1 MTLGVVLGL
10 CSAFVWG
17 SGDYCGG
24 RAATRSDPFQVLLLA
39 AVSGIAMLAAAAW
52 ITGESLVV
60 DLSLLWAAGAGIAG
74 SLGIVALYRGLAIGS
89 AATVAP
95 LAAVGAAA
103 MPVVYG
109 AVAQGMPRPTQI
121 AGFIVA
127 LAGIGLVARAKTEA
141 AGSRESIQLGALA
154 GIGFGGFLILIA
166 NAHPGAVYLPLAV
179 ARSMMLV
186 TAVATLA
193 VRRVPFPGLASN
205 PVGLLAGVLD
215 AAGNVLYL
223 MAGQHV
229 RLDIAAVLSSLYPVA
244 TVALARLVS
253 REAITPTQWVGAGAC
268 LVAVLLITA

>member
-10 CSAFVWG
+10 CSALVWG

-24 RAATRSDPFQVLLLA
+24 RAATRSSPFQVLLLA
-39 AVSGIAMLAAAAW
+39 AVSGIAMLVAAAW
-52 ITGESLVV
+52 IASEPLMV
-60 DLSLLWAAGAGIAG
+60 DFSLLWAAGAGIAG

-103 MPVVYG
+103 MPVLYG
-109 AVAQGMPRPTQI
+109 AVAQGMPQPTQL
-121 AGFIVA
+121 AGFVVA
-127 LAGIGLVARAKTEA
+127 LAGIGLVSRAKADAT
-141 AGSRESIQLGALA
+141 GSRESIQLGALA

-186 TAVATLA
+186 TAVTTLA
-193 VRRVPFPGLASN
+193 VRRVPFPALASN

-215 AAGNVLYL
+215 AGGNVLYM

>member
-39 AVSGIAMLAAAAW
+39 AVSGIAMLVVAAS
-52 ITGESLVV
+52 ITGEPLIV

-103 MPVVYG
+103 MPVLYG
-109 AVAQGMPRPTQI
+109 AVAQGMPRPTQL

-127 LAGIGLVARAKTEA
+127 LAGSGLVSRANTEGA
-141 AGSRESIQLGALA
+141 ASRKSIQLGVLA
-154 GIGFGGFLILIA
+154 GIGFGGFLILIG
-166 NAHPGAVYLPLAV
+166 NGHREAVYLPLAV

-186 TAVATLA
+186 TAVTTLA
-193 VRRVPFPGLASN
+193 VRRVRFPGLGSN
-205 PVGLLAGVLD
+205 PIGLLAGVLD
-215 AAGNVLYL
+215 AGGNVLYM

-244 TVALARLVS
+244 TVALARLVG

-268 LVAVLLITA
+268 LVAVLLITV

>member
-39 AVSGIAMLAAAAW
+39 AVSGIAMLVAVAL
-52 ITGESLVV
+52 ITGESLVL
-60 DLSLLWAAGAGIAG
+60 DASLLWAAGAGIAG

-103 MPVVYG
+103 LPVLYG
-109 AVAQGMPRPTQI
+109 AVVQGMPRPIQL

-127 LAGIGLVARAKTEA
+127 LIGIGLVSRAKTEA
-141 AGSRESIQLGALA
+141 AGSRESIRLGILA
-154 GIGFGGFLILIA
+154 GIGFGGFLILIG
-166 NAHPGAVYLPLAV
+166 NGHPGAVYLPLAV
-179 ARSMMLV
+179 ARTMMLV
-186 TAVATLA
+186 TAVTTLA
-193 VRRVPFPGLASN
+193 ARRLPMPGLASN
-205 PVGLLAGVLD
+205 PIGLLAGVLD
-215 AAGNVLYL
+215 AGGNVLYML
-223 MAGQHV
+223 SSQHV

-253 REAITPTQWVGAGAC
+253 REAITPMQWVGAGAC
-268 LVAVLLITA
+268 LASVLLITA